1 MKNEDISSKDAFKD
15 TLRDYVQN
23 HAKKRGIPL
32 RKIGEAIGIKPAYF
46 SDILNGRK
54 KRSVEFLNALA
65 DHLDVPRVEVYQAA
79 GLLQISEYESL
90 RAKLDNLLM
99 NEPTVR
105 QALDM
110 LVGLEREDMLK
121 LTSWMIINAV
131 ELTQQRRSGRS
142 LEGQKELVAFPEDSK
157 LPPPAFMNMVYQ
169 IVSQYFQF
177 GSKGELTAER
187 KYDPMADQSEYDG
200 EEIDLDDDE
209 PGDE

>member
-1 MKNEDISSKDAFKD
+1 
-15 TLRDYVQN
+15 
-23 HAKKRGIPL
+23 
-32 RKIGEAIGIKPAYF
+32 
-46 SDILNGRK
+46 
-54 KRSVEFLNALA
+54 
-65 DHLDVPRVEVYQAA
+65 
-79 GLLQISEYESL
+79 
-90 RAKLDNLLM
+90 M

-131 ELTQQRRSGRS
+131 ELTQQRRSGRN

-177 GSKGELTAER
+177 GSKGELTADR
-187 KYDPMADQSEYDG
+187 IYNPMADQSEYDG

>member
-1 MKNEDISSKDAFKD
+1 MKNEDISSKD
-15 TLRDYVQN
+15 TLRAYLQS
-23 HAKKRGIPL
+23 HAKKRGITL
-32 RKIGEAIGIKPAYF
+32 RKIGEALGIKPAYF
-46 SDILNGRK
+46 SGLITGNK

-65 DHLDVPRVEVYQAA
+65 DYLEAPRVEVYQAA

-99 NEPTVR
+99 NEPTAR

-121 LTSWMIINAV
+121 LASWMIINAV

-142 LEGQKELVAFPEDSK
+142 IEGQKELLAFPEDSK
-157 LPPPAFMNMVYQ
+157 LPPPAFMNMIYQ
-169 IVSQYFQF
+169 MVSQYFRP
-177 GSKGELTAER
+177 GSKGELTVDP
-187 KYDPMADQSEYDG
+187 KYDPLGDQSEYDG
-200 EEIDLDDDE
+200 EEIDLDDDGE

>member
-1 MKNEDISSKDAFKD
+1 MKNEDISSKD
-15 TLRDYVQN
+15 TLKAYLQS

-32 RKIGEAIGIKPAYF
+32 RKIGEALGFKPAYF
-46 SDILNGRK
+46 SGLVTGNK

-65 DHLDVPRVEVYQAA
+65 DYLEAPRVEVYQAA

-99 NEPTVR
+99 NEPTAR

-121 LTSWMIINAV
+121 LASWMIINAV
-131 ELTQQRRSGRS
+131 ELTQQRMSGRS
-142 LEGQKELVAFPEDSK
+142 IEGQKELLAFPEDSK
-157 LPPPAFMNMVYQ
+157 LPPPAFMNMIYQ
-169 IVSQYFQF
+169 MVSQYFRP
-177 GSKGELTAER
+177 GSKGELTVDP
-187 KYDPMADQSEYDG
+187 KYDPLGDQSEYDG
-200 EEIDLDDDE
+200 EEIDLDDDDDGE